1 MKEME
6 FNVNGKKVI
15 AKIRNLTYGELNNL
29 LQKCTESK
37 MIGSVLQANVNIFK
51 LQREITLSCVTL
63 SEGKVEDLP
72 ANVGRQLEAMALEES
87 GLQDESFQ

>member
-1 MKEME
+1 MKEIE
-6 FNVNGKKVI
+6 IDVNGKKVI

-29 LQKCTESK
+29 LQKATESK

-51 LQREITLSCVTL
+51 LQREITLLCVSL

-72 ANVGRQLEAMALEES
+72 ASIGRQLETIALEES